1 MITSEVLET
10 VFINNRSKVMQW
22 CKNTCKKKK
31 KSLKQQMK
39 FQVNRT
45 KPACAHIFYMMNR
58 L

>member
-10 VFINNRSKVMQW
+10 VFINNRSKLCNGEEDEYMQ
-22 CKNTCKKKK
+22 

-45 KPACAHIFYMMNR
+45 KPACTHIFYMMNR